1 MSPENRN
8 YMPESDVVGLNLKE
22 TELTLGM
29 PGETRV
35 TTDTGVKL
43 GTKRGFSETIDL
55 NLGRSNVKCHDK
67 VCDDEL
73 ENDVLG
79 GATKS
84 LTEKAQLVGWPPVR
98 ASRKN
103 VMKSCK
109 FIKVAVDG
117 APYLRKVDLEMYNSY
132 QQLLSALE
140 DMFSCLTIRNY
151 LNEKKLMDPAN
162 GVEYVATYEDRDGD
176 WMLVGDVPWKMFVES
191 CKRVRLMKSSEAI
204 GLAPRTPQKCSSTA

>member
-8 YMPESDVVGLNLKE
+8 YLPESDVVGLNLKE

-55 NLGRSNVKCHDK
+55 NLGRSDVKCHDK

-84 LTEKAQLVGWPPVR
+84 LTEK
-98 ASRKN
+98 
-103 VMKSCK
+103 
-109 FIKVAVDG
+109 
-117 APYLRKVDLEMYNSY
+117 
-132 QQLLSALE
+132 
-140 DMFSCLTIRNY
+140 
-151 LNEKKLMDPAN
+151 
-162 GVEYVATYEDRDGD
+162 
-176 WMLVGDVPWKMFVES
+176 
-191 CKRVRLMKSSEAI
+191 
-204 GLAPRTPQKCSSTA
+204 